1 MTNEINSGNKLSY
14 SSIACAILSI
24 SLVGYSIGF
33 RSGIELFYSTLFI
46 SFAGFILG
54 LLALI
59 GGESKRSFA
68 WTGFAVNLIYLLTVL
83 VIWLYILFST
93 PDDFSRG
100 DI

>member
-1 MTNEINSGNKLSY
+1 MNNEINSGNRLSY

-24 SLVGYSIGF
+24 SMVGYSIS
-33 RSGIELFYSTLFI
+33 SGQGPSVFLSTLVI
-46 SFAGFILG
+46 ALAGLIFG
-54 LLALI
+54 LVALI
-59 GGESKRSFA
+59 GGSSKRSIA
-68 WTGFAVNLIYLLTVL
+68 WTGFALNLIYLLTVL